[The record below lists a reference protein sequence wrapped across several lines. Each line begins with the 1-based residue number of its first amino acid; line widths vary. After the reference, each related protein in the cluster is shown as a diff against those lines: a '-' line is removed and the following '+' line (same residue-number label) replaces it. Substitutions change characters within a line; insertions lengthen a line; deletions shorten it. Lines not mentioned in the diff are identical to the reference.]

1 MGRAVDKRQRKV
13 RVAHERERL
22 EKWEDEVMM
31 EERGVHEPG
40 KEERGGYGAVTE
52 GTKYREEKK

>member
-1 MGRAVDKRQRKV
+1 MERAVDERQRKV
-13 RVAHERERL
+13 KEAHEREIL

-40 KEERGGYGAVTE
+40 KEERGGHGAATE

>member
-1 MGRAVDKRQRKV
+1 
-13 RVAHERERL
+13 
-22 EKWEDEVMM
+22 M

-40 KEERGGYGAVTE
+40 KEERGGHGAATE